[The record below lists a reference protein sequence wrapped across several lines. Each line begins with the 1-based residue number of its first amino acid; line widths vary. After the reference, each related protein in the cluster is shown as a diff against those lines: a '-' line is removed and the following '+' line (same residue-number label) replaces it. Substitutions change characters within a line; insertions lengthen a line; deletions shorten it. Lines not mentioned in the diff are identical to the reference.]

1 MQYSI
6 KLESTM
12 GKVEFSTKFP
22 SFAWKLTWNCN
33 DQEELEIYKQLIAF
47 LVGFLKLSSGYQ
59 MQT

>member
-1 MQYSI
+1 
-6 KLESTM
+6 M
-12 GKVEFSTKFP
+12 GKGEFSTKFP

-47 LVGFLKLSSGYQ
+47 LVDFLKLSSGYQ